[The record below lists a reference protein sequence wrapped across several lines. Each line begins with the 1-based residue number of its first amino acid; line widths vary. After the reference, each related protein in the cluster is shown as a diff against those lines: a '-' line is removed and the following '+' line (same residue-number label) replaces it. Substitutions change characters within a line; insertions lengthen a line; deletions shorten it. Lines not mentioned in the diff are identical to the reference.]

1 MRAIDLTHTIAPGMP
16 VYPGTEPP
24 ILSPG
29 STYARDGFRET
40 RLTLFSHTGTHMD
53 APAHL
58 FPDRTALD
66 ALPASQ
72 FCGSALVV
80 DCTDAP
86 EGSRIGLE
94 RIARQRQA
102 ADRADFLL
110 LRTAGTRAG
119 HARLLRRVP
128 GHHRGVRRLPAR
140 HAQKGRGP
148 GRHRHRPH
156 RGCEP
161 LPAPP
166 PPLPGGLCH
175 HREPVQPGRLAARGS
190 SPSSPCRSSFGG
202 FGRRAGCARWRS
214 CRRSFEKEA

>member
-86 EGSRIGLE
+86 EGGRIGLE

-110 LRTAGTRAG
+110 LRTGWD
-119 HARLLRRVP
+119 
-128 GHHRGVRRLPAR
+128 
-140 HAQKGRGP
+140 
-148 GRHRHRPH
+148 
-156 RGCEP
+156 
-161 LPAPP
+161 
-166 PPLPGGLCH
+166 
-175 HREPVQPGRLAARGS
+175 
-190 SPSSPCRSSFGG
+190 
-202 FGRRAGCARWRS
+202 ARWGTPAY
-214 CRRSFEKEA
+214 FGEYPVIT

>member
-24 ILSPG
+24 VLSPG

-40 RLTLFSHTGTHMD
+40 RLILFSHTGTHMD

-86 EGSRIGLE
+86 EGGRIGLE
-94 RIARQRQA
+94 RIARQREQ

-110 LRTAGTRAG
+110 LRTGWDARWGTPAYFGEYPVITEEFADYLLATRKKGVGLDVIGIDPIADANLSL
-119 HARLLRRVP
+119 HRRLLSQADFVIIENLCNLGACGEGLFSFFALP
-128 GHHRGVRRLPAR
+128 LKFADSDGAPVRALALLP
-140 HAQKGRGP
+140 
-148 GRHRHRPH
+148 
-156 RGCEP
+156 E
-161 LPAPP
+161 
-166 PPLPGGLCH
+166 
-175 HREPVQPGRLAARGS
+175 ES
-190 SPSSPCRSSFGG
+190 
-202 FGRRAGCARWRS
+202 
-214 CRRSFEKEA
+214 

>member
-24 ILSPG
+24 VLSPG

-86 EGSRIGLE
+86 EGGRIGLE
-94 RIARQRQA
+94 RIVMRRYNI
-102 ADRADFLL
+102 DDLRLFYENDLRFLD
-110 LRTAGTRAG
+110 
-119 HARLLRRVP
+119 
-128 GHHRGVRRLPAR
+128 
-140 HAQKGRGP
+140 Q
-148 GRHRHRPH
+148 
-156 RGCEP
+156 
-161 LPAPP
+161 
-166 PPLPGGLCH
+166 
-175 HREPVQPGRLAARGS
+175 
-190 SPSSPCRSSFGG
+190 F
-202 FGRRAGCARWRS
+202 
-214 CRRSFEKEA
+214 